1 MDKSA
6 FIIKENTHEHFTVQ
20 ITSDT
25 AAQKKEISFHV
36 HRNASLVVEF
46 IIAHVDASISIA
58 CIMEGESSSA
68 DIRGVYCAKDTNN
81 ITVISKQHHVAEN
94 ATSNVIIKGV
104 LYDSAQANYSG
115 MIRVEKNAY
124 ATKASQE
131 NKNIVLSDNAR
142 ALSVP
147 QLEVLT
153 NDVHCFHASATGKF
167 DHNQLFYCKTR
178 GIDDKHAQRLL
189 LHGFLMPL
197 FMTDVMKKALEKYIY
212 E

>member
-1 MDKSA
+1 LDKSA
-6 FIIKENTHEHFTVQ
+6 FIIKENTHEHLIVQ
-20 ITSDT
+20 IMSDT
-25 AAQKKEISFHV
+25 AAQNKELSFHV
-36 HRNASLVVEF
+36 HRNASLLVELM
-46 IIAHVDASISIA
+46 IAHVDTSISIT
-58 CIMEGESSSA
+58 CNMEGESSNA
-68 DIRGVYCAKDTNN
+68 DIRCVYIVKDANN
-81 ITVISKQHHVAEN
+81 ITIISKQHHVTAN
-94 ATSNVIIKGV
+94 ATSNVVIKGV
-104 LYDSAQANYSG
+104 LYDSAQVHYSG

-178 GIDDKHAQRLL
+178 GIDDKHAQQLL
-189 LHGFLMPL
+189 LQGFFSTL
-197 FMTDVMKKALEKYIY
+197 FKSDVMKKSLEKYIY